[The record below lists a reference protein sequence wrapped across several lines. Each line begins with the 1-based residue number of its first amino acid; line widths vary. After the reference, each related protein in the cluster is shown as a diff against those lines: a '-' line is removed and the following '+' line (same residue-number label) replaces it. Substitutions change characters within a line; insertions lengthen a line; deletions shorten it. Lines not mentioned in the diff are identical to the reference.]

1 MIKKKKIKTKEK
13 LIKVLS
19 LVFLLPVYI
28 CFLIG
33 IIFYC
38 FLIPVP
44 QIFIMKFLEKTKNKE
59 GFLKSFYRV
68 YINNV
73 TGLFNDVFKL

>member
-1 MIKKKKIKTKEK
+1 MTKKNKEK
-13 LIKVLS
+13 IVKILS

-33 IIFYC
+33 IIFYS

-44 QIFIMKFLEKTKNKE
+44 QFFIMKFLEKRKNKE
-59 GFLKSFYRV
+59 GFLKSFYRA

-73 TGLFNDVFKL
+73 TGLFNDVFRL

>member
-28 CFLIG
+28 
-33 IIFYC
+33 C